1 MMETKS
7 SKIVISQLLPMA
19 VIPIRGAAEHR
30 GDEVPN
36 SEIII
41 FLYFFT
47 DKYASDN
54 HFWHVMLS
62 LIFLS

>member
-1 MMETKS
+1 METKS
-7 SKIVISQLLPMA
+7 SQIAISQLLPMA
-19 VIPIRGAAEHR
+19 MIPNRGAAEHR

-47 DKYASDN
+47 DKDASDN
-54 HFWHVMLS
+54 HFWHVMLPP
-62 LIFLS
+62 ICLS